1 MPDPSFC
8 TLEECSGG
16 ADMYVAGGLVRLPPF
31 AAAMQRC
38 NAPAS
43 NGVQRSGSWT
53 LLGAAG
59 HSDVG
64 AA

>member
-1 MPDPSFC
+1 
-8 TLEECSGG
+8 
-16 ADMYVAGGLVRLPPF
+16 MYVAGGLVRLPPF